1 MKILIGFNGSEAATS
16 AVHDLRYAGLPDDT
30 EVVLLTVAES
40 WLPPKTVEEAISIS
54 AAAKAAI
61 SDEFPN
67 WIVTAKT
74 ASGSPPREIIALAE
88 PFEPDL
94 IVVGEPRQ
102 PVGEHKMFL
111 GHTSQTLLTEA
122 VCSIRISR
130 GQKALESRPAKIL
143 VGFDGSPGATLAID
157 SLLARSWRA
166 GTEVRLL
173 AVADSSVLTSIGR
186 FTPQMNDTSIEARFA
201 LQWAESLASTS
212 LKRLKN
218 AGLIAHVEVR
228 LGRPKDA
235 LIAAAENWEADAIF
249 VGPHCSLNSFER
261 FSIGSV
267 SADVAARA
275 HCSVE
280 VVKPRGPQ

>member
-1 MKILIGFNGSEAATS
+1 MKILIGFNGSETATAAL
-16 AVHDLRYAGLPDDT
+16 HDLRHAGFPDKT

-40 WLPPKTVEEAISIS
+40 WLPPKTADEAISIS
-54 AAAKAAI
+54 AAGKAAI
-61 SDEFPN
+61 CDEFPN

-74 ASGSPPREIIALAE
+74 ASGSPPREILGLAE
-88 PFEPDL
+88 TFEPDL

-102 PVGEHKMFL
+102 SVGEHKMFL

-122 VCSIRISR
+122 ECSIRISR
-130 GQKALESRPAKIL
+130 GQEALKSRPAKIL

-157 SLLARSWRA
+157 SIARRIWST

-186 FTPQMNDTSIEARFA
+186 FTPQMSDTCIEARFA
-201 LQWAESLASTS
+201 LQWAETLASTS
-212 LKRLKN
+212 LERLKD
-218 AGLIAHVEVR
+218 AGIIANVEVR
-228 LGRPKDA
+228 LGRPKDV
-235 LIAAAENWEADAIF
+235 LIEAAENWEADAIF

-267 SADVAARA
+267 SAAVAARA

-280 VVKPRGPQ
+280 VVKPRGL